1 MIGGI
6 FEVIMLL
13 CFAAA
18 WPANILKAYRA
29 RTAVGTSLPFMLIIE
44 VGYVCG
50 MLNKVVNDEVFID
63 GVFNYVLAFYI
74 LDFCLV
80 LIGVILYFRNRAI
93 VRAGRAD
100 AEYDHFI
107 ADLLHVMFLSQ
118 CLRFHSFSVNGMAD
132 NLTVR
137 L

>member
-18 WPANILKAYRA
+18 WPANIYKAYHA

-50 MLNKVVNDEVFID
+50 MLNKLVNDDI
-63 GVFNYVLAFYI
+63 NYVMAFYI
-74 LDFCLV
+74 FDFCLV
-80 LIGVILYFRNRAI
+80 LVGIIVYFRNRTLD
-93 VRAGRAD
+93 RAAGAG
-100 AEYDHFI
+100 AE
-107 ADLLHVMFLSQ
+107 
-118 CLRFHSFSVNGMAD
+118 
-132 NLTVR
+132 
-137 L
+137 